1 MVVNSMVINLKNKRT
16 LYLEKKIVRLLGG
29 GELEG
34 LKVLPSVGQ
43 FKNDE
48 QLASVKQGGAVVLRS
63 LELVVQL
70 PQLYQA
76 VRVATLYASH
86 AVHLIESQGIVFFVV
101 S

>member
-1 MVVNSMVINLKNKRT
+1 MKYPNLKNRST
-16 LYLEKKIVRLLGG
+16 LYLEKEIVRLLGG

-34 LKVLPSVGQ
+34 LKVLPTVGE
-43 FKNDE
+43 FEDDE
-48 QLASVKQGGAVVLRS
+48 QLTGVKQGGAVVLRP

-76 VRVATLYASH
+76 VRVAALYASH
-86 AVHLIESQGIVFFVV
+86 AVHLVESQGIVFFVI